1 MPPPPPDPSPCST
14 ITGDKYQYYKQ
25 TCSDMQNPIECSTD
39 CVQRVADRNGKKP
52 ACYKPAEFWCACQG
66 ANHAQV
72 SAGYLPT
79 YCNTPNK
86 LYTWRL
92 NGPRTDCLT
101 QYEPDESKQKTY
113 TYCMNSRNPEQ
124 CLEDHCITETL
135 ACANDAT
142 CVGWLQCLERRT
154 PPSQCPGAQNAAA
167 RNLVDCA
174 HRNECPI
181 GF

>member
-1 MPPPPPDPSPCST
+1 MPTPPDPSPCST
-14 ITGDKYQYYKQ
+14 ITGDKYKYYKE
-25 TCSDMQNPIECSTD
+25 TCSDMQNPVECSTD
-39 CVQRVADRNGKKP
+39 CVQRVADRNGGKP
-52 ACYKPAEFWCACQG
+52 ACYKPAQFWCACQG

-113 TYCMNSRNPEQ
+113 TYCMNSRNPEK
-124 CLEDHCITETL
+124 CLEDHCLSEAL
-135 ACANDAT
+135 ACNNDAT
-142 CVGWLQCLERRT
+142 CVRWLECLERGT
-154 PPSQCPGAQNAAA
+154 SPSQCPGAQSVPA
-167 RNLVDCA
+167 RNIVDCA